1 MEYAVGQNIIHPAH
15 GAGEVV
21 DIENQ
26 ELVEGFK
33 KYYVI
38 RFADKRLTV
47 RVPFSHSEDAGL
59 RDPISQEKIKQVL
72 TTLRQLPKKL
82 PKDYK
87 KRRKQIEDK
96 IFSGVPVQIAEAVRE
111 LTWRRSHKNL
121 GIADQRLLDQGR
133 ELLIQEL
140 TIATDSDAGEI
151 QQKIDASLAE
161 ALESTE
167 DTPEN

>member
-21 DIENQ
+21 DIEDQ

-38 RFADKRLTV
+38 RFAEKRLTV
-47 RVPFSHSEDAGL
+47 RVPLSHSEDAGL
-59 RDPISQEKIKQVL
+59 RDLIPQEKIKQVL

-87 KRRKQIEDK
+87 KRRKQVEDK
-96 IFSGVPVQIAEAVRE
+96 IFSGLPVKIAEAVRE

-121 GIADQRLLDQGR
+121 GVADQRLLDQGR

-140 TIATDSDAGEI
+140 ALATDTEHTEI
-151 QQKIDASLAE
+151 QEKIDAALAE
-161 ALESTE
+161 AIEAKEATLEE
-167 DTPEN
+167 